1 MYETDNFY
9 LYDESINYTDNFE
22 VIEEQLI
29 LLNENIVES
38 YVSIVNNSVNIL
50 EISII
55 FLGLFLGILI
65 SFIFGVVAFNE

>member
-1 MYETDNFY
+1 MLYQENYNFEI
-9 LYDESINYTDNFE
+9 DYTDNFE